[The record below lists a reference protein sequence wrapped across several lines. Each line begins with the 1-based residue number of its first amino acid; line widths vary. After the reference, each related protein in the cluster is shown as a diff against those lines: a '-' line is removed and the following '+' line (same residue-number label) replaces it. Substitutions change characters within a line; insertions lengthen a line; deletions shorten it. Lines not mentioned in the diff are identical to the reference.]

1 MAGFSIQE
9 EESESKSSSG
19 GLIAGICVTCILLVI
34 ALFIVVYYRKRLEK
48 LKHEMAYVSYTA
60 EAGPDQRHFDN
71 PVYSSMPSNNKVK
84 NFHNNLN
91 NTKSN
96 IEKAKLGCSVDDNS
110 NTELNACAE
119 ASNNVYAELEEKKLK
134 DPNFNPNIYHSIED
148 LKRIVDKKEPFYDE
162 IKRKSAEGLL
172 FFVIN

>member
-1 MAGFSIQE
+1 LAGFSIQE